1 MIQYQILQ
9 TSIMRIIWQTVRRI
23 TREILGVKGLTQDM
37 NCKTSYSM
45 TCTFQLYLLSL
56 KFEENSSYHQIEKTF
71 LYCED
76 TSLSESVLLI
86 LSPFLGQSVLNF
98 YFFIFWGGQYQ
109 RNTVKI
115 QQEVFQHLC

>member
-23 TREILGVKGLTQDM
+23 TSEILGVKGLTQDM
-37 NCKTSYSM
+37 NCKTSYSI
-45 TCTFQLYLLSL
+45 TCTFQLHPLTL

-76 TSLSESVLLI
+76 TSRLSVSVLLI
-86 LSPFLGQSVLNF
+86 LSPFLSQSFLNF
-98 YFFIFWGGQYQ
+98 YFFLFTDSIRG
-109 RNTVKI
+109 I
-115 QQEVFQHLC
+115 Q